1 MTEKFTNHAR
11 VGRRVLETEIAA
23 LQDMSAGLGAEFSSV
38 VDLLHDITGRI
49 VLAGV
54 GKSGHV
60 ARKVAATLASTGS
73 PSLYIHPTE
82 ASHGDMGMITSDDA
96 VIALSRS
103 GETSELA
110 DIIAYCR
117 RFSIPL
123 IGMTASADSA
133 LGRASDHVLLI
144 PNAPEACAETRAPT
158 TSTTLQIALG
168 DALSV
173 ALLEAKGFTAK
184 DFKTY
189 HPGGKL
195 GATLATVGEL
205 MHIGDA
211 LPLVAAGTPLPEAL
225 TVMSHKGFGC
235 IGVTGDDGVLV
246 GMITD
251 GDIRRNL
258 SNDLAGKTVN
268 AVMTTA
274 PKTTTKDTLAA
285 DALRAMTAGSS
296 KIMQLFVIEDD
307 MPIGLV
313 HLHDFLR
320 AGLI

>member
-1 MTEKFTNHAR
+1 MTDHAKI
-11 VGRRVLETEIAA
+11 GQRVLATEIKA
-23 LQDMSAGLGAEFSSV
+23 LQSLQADLGAPFNAV
-38 VDLLHDITGRI
+38 VNALAARQGRI
-49 VLAGV
+49 ILAGV

-60 ARKVAATLASTGS
+60 ARKIAATLASTGS

-82 ASHGDMGMITSDDA
+82 ASHGDMGMITSADA

-103 GETSELA
+103 GETTELA
-110 DIIAYCR
+110 DLIAYCR

-123 IGMTASADSA
+123 IGMTAAKDSA
-133 LGRASDHVLLI
+133 LGRASDYLLRL
-144 PNAPEACAETRAPT
+144 PDAQEACRETRAPT

-195 GATLATVGEL
+195 GATLATVSEL
-205 MHIGDA
+205 MHTGDA
-211 LPLVAAGTPLPEAL
+211 LPLTASGTAMAEAL
-225 TVMSHKGFGC
+225 KVMSDKGFGC
-235 IGVTGDDGVLV
+235 VGVIRDGQLM
-246 GMITD
+246 GMVTD
-251 GDIRRNL
+251 GDIRRHL
-258 SNDLAGKTVN
+258 SNDISNQPIDAI
-268 AVMTTA
+268 MTRT
-274 PKTTTKDTLAA
+274 PKTTTGERLAA
-285 DALRAMTAGSS
+285 DALRDMTSGSN
-296 KIMQLFVIEDD
+296 KIMQLFVLEGGA
-307 MPIGLV
+307 PIGLV

>member
-1 MTEKFTNHAR
+1 MSTHSA

-23 LQDMSAGLGAEFSSV
+23 LQEMSTSLGDAFSAV
-38 VDLLHDITGRI
+38 VNVLHGIEGRI

-60 ARKVAATLASTGS
+60 ARKIAATLASTGS
-73 PSLYIHPTE
+73 LSLYIHPTE
-82 ASHGDMGMITSDDA
+82 ASHGDMGMITSADA

-103 GETSELA
+103 GETQELA
-110 DIIAYCR
+110 DLIAYCR

-123 IGMTASADSA
+123 IGMTAKADSA

-144 PNAPEACAETRAPT
+144 PDAPEACAETRAPT

-205 MHIGDA
+205 MHTGEA
-211 LPLVAAGTPLPEAL
+211 LPLVAAGTPLPAAL
-225 TVMSHKGFGC
+225 AVMSHQGFGC
-235 IGVTGDDGVLV
+235 VGILSDDGALA

-258 SNDLAGKTVN
+258 AADLSFK
-268 AVMTTA
+268 AVEAIMTTS
-274 PKTTTKDTLAA
+274 PKTTAKDTLAA
-285 DALRAMTAGSS
+285 DALREMTAGES
-296 KIMQLFVIEDD
+296 KIMQLFVVENGQ
-307 MPIGLV
+307 PIGLV

-320 AGLI
+320 AGLV

>member
-1 MTEKFTNHAR
+1 MNTHAK
-11 VGRRVLETEIAA
+11 VGRRVLDTEIAA
-23 LQDMSAGLGAEFSSV
+23 LKEMSAKLGADFSTVIDVLRS
-38 VDLLHDITGRI
+38 LKGRI

-60 ARKVAATLASTGS
+60 ARKIAATLASTGS

-82 ASHGDMGMITSDDA
+82 ASHGDMGMITSEDA

-103 GETSELA
+103 GETQELA
-110 DIIAYCR
+110 DLIGYCR

-123 IGMTASADSA
+123 IGLTAKADSTLA
-133 LGRASDHVLLI
+133 RASDHLLLI
-144 PNAPEACAETRAPT
+144 PDADEACAETRAPT

-205 MHIGDA
+205 MHTGDA

-225 TVMSHKGFGC
+225 AVMSHKGFGC
-235 IGVTGDDGVLV
+235 IGVTGDDGILV

-258 SNDLAGKTVN
+258 SNDLADKTVN
-268 AVMTTA
+268 AVMTTS
-274 PKTTTKDTLAA
+274 PKTTTEDTLAA
-285 DALRAMTAGSS
+285 DALRDMTAGER
-296 KIMQLFVIEDD
+296 KIMQLFVIEDS

-320 AGLI
+320 AGLV

>member
-1 MTEKFTNHAR
+1 MSPHIQA
-11 VGRRVLETEIAA
+11 GRRVLDTEISA
-23 LQDMSAGLGAEFSSV
+23 LQDLSAALGTDFAAV
-38 VDLLHDITGRI
+38 VDVLHSLKGRI
-49 VLAGV
+49 VLSGV

-103 GETSELA
+103 GETRELA
-110 DIIAYCR
+110 DVIAYCR

-123 IGMTASADSA
+123 IGMTAMEDSA
-133 LGRASDHVLLI
+133 LGRASDHLLLI
-144 PNAPEACAETRAPT
+144 PDAPEACAETRAPT

-205 MHIGDA
+205 MHSGEA

-225 TVMSHKGFGC
+225 SVMSQKGFGC
-235 IGVTGDDGVLV
+235 IGVTGDDGILV
-246 GMITD
+246 GMMTD

-258 SNDLAGKTVN
+258 SNDLASKTVN
-268 AVMTTA
+268 AVMTVS
-274 PKTTTKDTLAA
+274 PKTTAKDTLAA
-285 DALRAMTAGSS
+285 DALRAMTAGDS
-296 KIMQLFVIEDD
+296 KIMQLFVVEDA

-320 AGLI
+320 AGLV

>member
-1 MTEKFTNHAR
+1 MKDYAKI
-11 VGRRVLETEIAA
+11 GRRVLETEIAA
-23 LQDMSAGLGAEFSSV
+23 LNAMSKTLGTDFSAV
-38 VDLLHDITGRI
+38 VDVLNGIKGRI
-49 VLAGV
+49 VLSGV

-60 ARKVAATLASTGS
+60 ARKIAATLASTGS

-82 ASHGDMGMITSDDA
+82 ASHGDMGMITSADA

-103 GETSELA
+103 GETQELA
-110 DIIAYCR
+110 DLIAYCR

-123 IGMTASADSA
+123 IAMTAEASST
-133 LGRASDHVLLI
+133 LGRASDHLLLM
-144 PNAPEACAETRAPT
+144 PNADEACAETRAPT

-205 MHIGDA
+205 MHTGDA
-211 LPLVAAGTPLPEAL
+211 LPLTAAGTPLPEAL

-235 IGVTGDDGVLV
+235 VGVTGDDGVLV

-258 SNDLAGKTVN
+258 SNDLAGQAVN

-274 PKTTTKDTLAA
+274 PKTTTENTLAA
-285 DALRAMTAGSS
+285 DALRSMTTGQS
-296 KIMQLFVIEDD
+296 KIMQLFVVEDD

>member
-1 MTEKFTNHAR
+1 MSTHIE

-23 LQDMSAGLGAEFSSV
+23 LQDMSAALGEEFAAV
-38 VDLLHDITGRI
+38 VDLLRAIKGRI

-82 ASHGDMGMITSDDA
+82 ASHGDMGMITSADA

-103 GETSELA
+103 GETNELA
-110 DIIAYCR
+110 DLIGYCR

-123 IGMTASADSA
+123 IGMTAAANSA
-133 LGRASDHVLLI
+133 LGRASDFLLLI

-195 GATLATVGEL
+195 GATLATISDL
-205 MHIGDA
+205 MHTGGA
-211 LPLVAAGTPLPEAL
+211 LPLVAAGTPLPDAL
-225 TVMSHKGFGC
+225 AVMSRKGFGC
-235 IGVTGDDGVLV
+235 VGVTGDDGILV

-268 AVMTTA
+268 AVMTTS
-274 PKTTTKDTLAA
+274 PKITMKDALAA
-285 DALRAMTAGSS
+285 DALRAMTAGPS
-296 KIMQLFVIEDD
+296 KIMQLFVVEDE

-320 AGLI
+320 AGLV

>member
-1 MTEKFTNHAR
+1 MS
-11 VGRRVLETEIAA
+11 AA
-23 LQDMSAGLGAEFSSV
+23 LGADFSAVIEVLQKV
-38 VDLLHDITGRI
+38 QGRI
-49 VLAGV
+49 VLSGV

-60 ARKVAATLASTGS
+60 ARKIAATLASTGS

-82 ASHGDMGMITSDDA
+82 ASHGDMGMITAEDA

-103 GETSELA
+103 GETQELA
-110 DIIAYCR
+110 DLIAYCR

-123 IGMTASADSA
+123 IGMTAEAQST
-133 LGRASDHVLLI
+133 LGRACDHLLLM
-144 PNAPEACAETRAPT
+144 PNAQEACAETRAPT

-168 DALSV
+168 DAISV

-205 MHIGDA
+205 MHTGDA
-211 LPLVAAGTPLPEAL
+211 MPLTAAGTPLLDAL
-225 TVMSHKGFGC
+225 AVMSHKGFGC
-235 IGVTGDDGVLV
+235 VGVTGDDGVLV

-258 SNDLAGKTVN
+258 SNDLAHQTVN
-268 AVMTTA
+268 AVMTTD
-274 PKTTTKDTLAA
+274 PKTTTTDTLAA
-285 DALRAMTAGSS
+285 DALRSMTAGDS
-296 KIMQLFVIEDD
+296 KIMQLFVVEDH

-320 AGLI
+320 AGLV

>member
-1 MTEKFTNHAR
+1 MMDHATI
-11 VGRRVLETEIAA
+11 GQRVLATEIAA
-23 LQDMSAGLGAEFSSV
+23 LERLHAELGGPFNTV
-38 VDLLHDITGRI
+38 VDKLSALEGRI
-49 VLAGV
+49 ILAGV

-60 ARKVAATLASTGS
+60 ARKIAATLASTGS

-82 ASHGDMGMITSDDA
+82 ASHGDMGMITSADA

-103 GETSELA
+103 GETTELA
-110 DIIAYCR
+110 DLIAYCR

-123 IGMTASADSA
+123 IGMTAAKDSA
-133 LGRASDHVLLI
+133 LGRASDYLLLL
-144 PNAPEACAETRAPT
+144 PDAEEACRETRAPT

-195 GATLATVGEL
+195 GATLATVAEL
-205 MHIGDA
+205 MHTGDA
-211 LPLVAAGTPLPEAL
+211 LPLTPSGTDMATAL
-225 TVMSHKGFGC
+225 KVMSDKGFGC
-235 IGVTGDDGVLV
+235 VGVVKDGTLIGMV
-246 GMITD
+246 TD
-251 GDIRRNL
+251 GDIRRHL
-258 SNDLAGKTVN
+258 SDDIADQPID
-268 AVMTTA
+268 AIMTRD
-274 PKTTTKDTLAA
+274 PKTTTGERLAA
-285 DALRAMTAGSS
+285 DALRDMTAGPN
-296 KIMQLFVIEDD
+296 KIMQLFVLQDGA
-307 MPIGLV
+307 PIGLV

>member
-1 MTEKFTNHAR
+1 MTIKPQDHSA
-11 VGRRVLETEIAA
+11 VGRRVLETEIKA
-23 LQDMSAGLGAEFSSV
+23 LQNMSVGLGAEFSAV
-38 VDLLHDITGRI
+38 VETLRAIKGRI
-49 VLAGV
+49 VLSGV

-82 ASHGDMGMITSDDA
+82 ASHGDMGMITSHDA

-103 GETSELA
+103 GETQELA
-110 DIIAYCR
+110 DVIAYCR

-123 IGMTASADSA
+123 IGMTAGADSA
-133 LGRASDHVLLI
+133 LGRASNHLLLI
-144 PNAPEACAETRAPT
+144 PDAPEACAETRAPT

-195 GATLATVGEL
+195 GATLLTVGEL
-205 MHIGDA
+205 MHTGA
-211 LPLVAAGTPLPEAL
+211 SLPLVPIDSPLSEAL
-225 TVMSHKGFGC
+225 GVMSHMGFGC
-235 IGVTGDDGVLV
+235 IGIMGDDGALV

-251 GDIRRNL
+251 GDVRRNL
-258 SNDLAGKTVN
+258 SKNLAGKTVSD
-268 AVMTTA
+268 VMTVS
-274 PKTTTKDTLAA
+274 PKTTGKDILAA
-285 DALRAMTAGSS
+285 DALRMMTSGES
-296 KIMQLFVIEDD
+296 KIMQLFVVEDD

-320 AGLI
+320 AGVV

>member
-1 MTEKFTNHAR
+1 MKNH
-11 VGRRVLETEIAA
+11 VQIGQRVLETEIAA
-23 LQDMSAGLGAEFSSV
+23 LRDMSAALGADFSAV
-38 VDLLHDITGRI
+38 IEVLQKVQGRI
-49 VLAGV
+49 VLSGV

-60 ARKVAATLASTGS
+60 ARKISATLASTGS

-82 ASHGDMGMITSDDA
+82 ASHGDMGMITAEDA

-103 GETSELA
+103 GETQELA
-110 DIIAYCR
+110 DLIAYCR
-117 RFSIPL
+117 RFSISL
-123 IGMTASADSA
+123 IGMTAEAQST
-133 LGRASDHVLLI
+133 LGRACDHLLLM
-144 PNAPEACAETRAPT
+144 PNAQEACAETRAPT

-168 DALSV
+168 DAISV

-205 MHIGDA
+205 MHTGDA
-211 LPLVAAGTPLPEAL
+211 MPLAAAGTPLLDAL
-225 TVMSHKGFGC
+225 AVMSHKGFGC
-235 IGVTGDDGVLV
+235 VGVTGDDGVLV

-258 SNDLAGKTVN
+258 SNDLAHQTVN

-274 PKTTTKDTLAA
+274 PKTTTTDTLAA
-285 DALRAMTAGSS
+285 DALRSMTAGDS
-296 KIMQLFVIEDD
+296 KIMQLFVVEDH

-320 AGLI
+320 AGLV

>member
-1 MTEKFTNHAR
+1 MSKATSQHA
-11 VGRRVLETEIAA
+11 VIGRRVLATEIAA
-23 LQDMSAGLGAEFSSV
+23 LKLMQAGLGTEFDAV
-38 VDLLHDITGRI
+38 INALQTLQGRI
-49 VLAGV
+49 ILAGV

-60 ARKVAATLASTGS
+60 ARKIAATLASTGS

-82 ASHGDMGMITSDDA
+82 ASHGDMGMITAHDA

-103 GETSELA
+103 GETTELA

-123 IGMTASADSA
+123 IAMTAVANSA
-133 LGRASDHVLLI
+133 LGRAADHLLLL
-144 PNAPEACAETRAPT
+144 PNADEACAETRAPT

-205 MHIGDA
+205 MHSGDA
-211 LPLVAAGTPLPEAL
+211 LPLTPTGTPMAQAL
-225 TVMSHKGFGC
+225 KIMSDKGFGC
-235 IGVTGDDGVLV
+235 VGVTDGGRLI
-246 GMITD
+246 GMVTD
-251 GDIRRNL
+251 GDIRRHL
-258 SNDLAGKTVN
+258 SDDISDQPIDAI
-268 AVMTTA
+268 MTRN
-274 PKTTTKDTLAA
+274 PKFTSPDTLAA
-285 DALRAMTAGSS
+285 DALRDMTSGSS
-296 KIMQLFVIEDD
+296 KIMQLFVIEDGK
-307 MPIGLV
+307 PAGLV